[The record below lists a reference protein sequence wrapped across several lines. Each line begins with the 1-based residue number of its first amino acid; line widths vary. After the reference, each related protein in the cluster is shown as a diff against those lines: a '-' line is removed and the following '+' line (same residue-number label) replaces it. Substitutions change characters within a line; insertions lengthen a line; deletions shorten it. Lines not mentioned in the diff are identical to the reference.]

1 MNKEIEIEKIV
12 LMNRKTIYLQIT
24 SDAKLVVKAPFNTD
38 NKKIVE
44 IVEKHRKWIEKK
56 KKELLERKFKHLPK
70 QFVEGEQFLFLGNS
84 YPLTLV
90 DNKKG
95 FFKLDEKFY
104 LSKDL
109 VPYAKEV
116 FIFWY
121 RRVALTKISER
132 VKFYAD
138 KRFSNYGKINITRAK
153 RRWGSCSPKGN
164 LSFSWRLILAPLTI
178 VDYVVVHELVH
189 LEERNHSKQFWNKV
203 KEILPDYEDRRKW
216 LKTNGNILELQ

>member
-1 MNKEIEIEKIV
+1 MNQKIEIEKIV
-12 LMNRKTIYLQIT
+12 LMKRKTISLHIT
-24 SDAKLVVKAPFNTD
+24 KDAKLVVKAPYNTD

-44 IVEKHRKWIEKK
+44 IVEKYQKWIERK
-56 KKELLERKFKHLPK
+56 KKEILEKKFEPLHRK
-70 QFVEGEQFLFLGNS
+70 FVEGEKLFFLGNS

-90 DNKKG
+90 DDKKR
-95 FFKLDEKFY
+95 FFKFDQKFY

-121 RRVALTKISER
+121 KRVALTKISER

-138 KRFSNYGKINITRAK
+138 GRFSNYGKINITRAQ

-164 LSFSWRLILAPLTI
+164 LSFSFRLILAPLPI
-178 VDYVVVHELVH
+178 IDYVVVHELVH
-189 LEERNHSKQFWNKV
+189 LEEKNHAKQFWNKV
-203 KEILPDYEDRRKW
+203 KEILPDYEDRRRW
-216 LKTNGNILELQ
+216 LKDNANTLEL